1 MKWEFFDPST
11 SYELLRTDTNLFRGA
26 PRPASRG
33 GPDRLTCR
41 GDLVPRLP
49 YWLPEEVTWPARS
62 VPGRSAIGGGPWGL
76 PGREP
81 SARPAWCSFWPPEKL
96 GTMRRPEEPS
106 EPVLPGFRGPFGGAG
121 MTTND
126 DLRRQGAGAGWSPIR
141 ARCAPCRDV
150 STVSA
155 NERG

>member
-1 MKWEFFDPST
+1 MTTCANRRTTWTARGFDSFDSTKKRGSRTLAGWEGVAPFW
-11 SYELLRTDTNLFRGA
+11 EGA
-26 PRPASRG
+26 
-33 GPDRLTCR
+33 DRLTCR

-106 EPVLPGFRGPFGGAG
+106 GPVLSGFVGPFGGAG
-121 MTTND
+121 MMTND
-126 DLRRQGAGAGWSPIR
+126 DLRAWWPRPSGP
-141 ARCAPCRDV
+141 
-150 STVSA
+150 TVRPSA
-155 NERG
+155 WP